1 MGWHRDRDAA
11 LRGVCGL
18 RMRGFQT
25 RTQSAAGLSQAVGAI
40 VLSLCCATAAP
51 AQEIPDYDTET
62 FCERRA
68 GSNAP
73 ENRRFASCLQIEEI
87 GLAELEDHWAEADE
101 PTRLECIDEVNQ
113 VGSYV
118 ILASCVM
125 KRVRQQRRR

>member
-1 MGWHRDRDAA
+1 
-11 LRGVCGL
+11 
-18 RMRGFQT
+18 MRGFQT

-73 ENRRFASCLQIEEI
+73 ENRR
-87 GLAELEDHWAEADE
+87 LAEVEDHWAEADE

>member
-1 MGWHRDRDAA
+1 
-11 LRGVCGL
+11 
-18 RMRGFQT
+18 MRGLQT

-73 ENRRFASCLQIEEI
+73 ESGTASRRVFRSRKLAWLKWKIIGQRLMSRRASN
-87 GLAELEDHWAEADE
+87 AS
-101 PTRLECIDEVNQ
+101 TR
-113 VGSYV
+113 
-118 ILASCVM
+118 
-125 KRVRQQRRR
+125 